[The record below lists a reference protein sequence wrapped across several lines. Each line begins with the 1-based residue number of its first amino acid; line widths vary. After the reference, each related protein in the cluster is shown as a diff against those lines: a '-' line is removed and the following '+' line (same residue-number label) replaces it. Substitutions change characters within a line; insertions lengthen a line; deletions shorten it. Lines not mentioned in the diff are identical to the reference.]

1 MNMKRIIS
9 LVLALC
15 LCLGLAACGG
25 SGDTQSTGPQLADN
39 EAMYQVSVVDPLG
52 NPYPSGVIV
61 RFMQNGQQAAMQVA
75 DATGVARKA
84 MEKGEYTVELQFTD
98 KEAAYHYD
106 ASNVKLTADSTEA
119 KVELCLA
126 TGDEATTIVAYQLSS
141 DEQTDCTAKDV
152 KMGCTYVELTVN
164 ERNYFL
170 FAPTQAGTYK
180 FYTLNGEGEIGYYG
194 APHFVQQH
202 SAIEPVD
209 GAITTSVSAD
219 MIGAEG
225 SGTAVYVL
233 GVDAKTENA
242 VLVIERT
249 GDAEKTISDE
259 PWTEYA
265 TTHTPEAF
273 TLKLEAGQKLSYV
286 DIKADAA
293 DYQLV
298 MGSDGFYH
306 LGTADGPVMY
316 INLGK
321 EAPYLS
327 LEIMIKG
334 DGVAGGAPMRRY
346 FYDENGEF
354 LKKEDYTNILVNY
367 FDCADKDLR
376 VYPLT
381 ADLEYIIKNG
391 GEGWW
396 TEESP
401 DYIFEDCNPEL
412 GWLFACCYV
421 A

>member
-1 MNMKRIIS
+1 MRRIF
-9 LVLALC
+9 VLAMALC
-15 LCLGLAACGG
+15 LCMGLVACGG
-25 SGDTQSTGPQLADN
+25 AGDTQSTGPKLADN
-39 EAMYQVSVVDPLG
+39 EALYQVSVVDPLG
-52 NPYPSGVIV
+52 VPYTSGVIV

-75 DATGVARKA
+75 DATGVAQKA

-98 KEAAYHYD
+98 KEAAYYYD
-106 ASNVKLTADSTEA
+106 ASGIQLTADNTKA
-119 KVELCLA
+119 TVELCQA
-126 TGDEATTIVAYQLSS
+126 VSGEAGTIVGYKLNS
-141 DEQTDCTAKDV
+141 DEQTECPAVDV
-152 KMGCTYVELTVN
+152 KAGCTYVELTVN

-180 FYTLNGEGEIGYYG
+180 FYVMNGEAEIGYYG

-202 SAIEPVD
+202 SAAEVVD
-209 GAITTSVSAD
+209 GAITTSVSAG
-219 MIGAEG
+219 MISADG

-233 GVDAKTENA
+233 GLDAKTESA

-259 PWTEYA
+259 PWTEYK
-265 TTHTPEAF
+265 TTHTPAAF
-273 TLKLEAGQKLSYV
+273 TLELKEGQKLTYV
-286 DIKADAA
+286 DIEADAA

-306 LGTADGPVMY
+306 LGSAEGPVMY

-327 LEIMIKG
+327 FEIMING
-334 DGVAGGAPMRRY
+334 DGVAGGAPLRRY
-346 FYDENGEF
+346 FYDESGNF
-354 LKKEDYTNILVNY
+354 LKKEDYTNIMLDY
-367 FDCADKDLR
+367 FTCADEKLR

-381 ADLEYIIKNG
+381 ADLEYMIKNG

-401 DYIFEDCNPEL
+401 DYIFEGCNPEL

>member
-1 MNMKRIIS
+1 MNMKRVFS
-9 LVLALC
+9 LALALC
-15 LCLGLAACGG
+15 LCLGMAACGG
-25 SGDTQSTGPQLADN
+25 SGDSQSTGPKLADN
-39 EAMYQVSVVDPLG
+39 EALYKVSVVDPLG
-52 NPYPSGVIV
+52 KPYPSGVIV
-61 RFMQNGQQAAMQVA
+61 RFMQGDQQAAMQVA
-75 DATGVARKA
+75 DANGVAQKA

-98 KEAAYHYD
+98 KDAAYYYD
-106 ASNVKLTADSTEA
+106 ASGIKLTADSPEA
-119 KVELCLA
+119 KLELCQA
-126 TGDEATTIVAYQLSS
+126 IGGEAKTIVGYKRNS
-141 DEQTDCTAKDV
+141 DEQADFPAPDV
-152 KMGCTYVELTVN
+152 KVGCTYVELSAN

-170 FAPTQAGTYK
+170 FTPTQAGTYK
-180 FYTLNGEGEIGYYG
+180 FYTLDGEAEIGYYG

-202 SAIEPVD
+202 SAVEPVD
-209 GAITTSVSAD
+209 GAITTSVSAG
-219 MIGAEG
+219 MIGSEG

-233 GVDAKTENA
+233 GLDAEVESA

-249 GDAEKTISDE
+249 GDAEKTVSDE

-273 TLKLEAGQKLSYV
+273 SLKLEAGQKLTYV
-286 DIKADAA
+286 DIEADAA

-327 LEIMIKG
+327 LEIMING
-334 DGVAGGAPMRRY
+334 DGVAGGAPLRKY

-354 LKKEDYTNILVNY
+354 LKKEDYTNIMISY
-367 FDCADKDLR
+367 FDCADEDLR
-376 VYPLT
+376 LYPLT
-381 ADLEYIIKNG
+381 ADLEYMIKNG

-401 DYIFEDCNPEL
+401 NYIFEGCNPEL